1 MKGDALKG
9 HLDLLILS
17 VLAEG
22 PQHGYSVIEALRDRS
37 EQAFDLPEGTV
48 YPVLH
53 RLEQAGHLVSEWSVV
68 GGRRRRTYRITPS
81 GGTPSGRAAD
91 GGAVAD
97 SSAVG
102 HVLGRGVDGD
112 LIVAYLTELGQGL
125 PEWQE
130 ADDVLAEIEDHL
142 RQKASRLEAAGL
154 GPEAAQREALEAFGD
169 PIVVARAF
177 TTLPTVP
184 GAVPPGSPGSAA
196 PSESLQAWPGSP

>member
-68 GGRRRRTYRITPS
+68 GGRRRRTYRLTPS
-81 GGTPSGRAAD
+81 GGTALAELRTAWAD
-91 GGAVAD
+91 F

-102 HVLGRGVDGD
+102 HVLRG
-112 LIVAYLTELGQGL
+112 
-125 PEWQE
+125 P
-130 ADDVLAEIEDHL
+130 
-142 RQKASRLEAAGL
+142 
-154 GPEAAQREALEAFGD
+154 
-169 PIVVARAF
+169 
-177 TTLPTVP
+177 
-184 GAVPPGSPGSAA
+184 
-196 PSESLQAWPGSP
+196 AWTAT